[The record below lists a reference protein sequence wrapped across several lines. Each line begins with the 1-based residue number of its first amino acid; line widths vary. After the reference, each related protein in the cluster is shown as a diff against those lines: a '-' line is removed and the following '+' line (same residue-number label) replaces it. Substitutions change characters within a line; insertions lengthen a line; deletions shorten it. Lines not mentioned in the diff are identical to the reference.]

1 MQAHGNDLIVFR
13 EGGRPRGRWGGSM
26 VDFCFIGNVFFLMTK
41 CHCSFREA
49 GPIVFSIILLPL
61 KFFYNKH

>member
-1 MQAHGNDLIVFR
+1 
-13 EGGRPRGRWGGSM
+13 M